1 MKIATTA
8 CGFLVV
14 SLVGAAFMTIGCHE
28 GRLGRS
34 DDDGYKFE
42 CSFDKAKLGV
52 VPTGWR
58 VAETASAGKPAKWAV
73 IEGGSAE
80 GNPQAIA
87 ITENSNRG
95 RTYNLL
101 IANGTEFKDLEVEV
115 MVKAM
120 TGKQDQGGGPIW
132 RAKDADNYYI
142 ARWNPLED
150 NFRIYFVKGGR
161 RTQLASADIEA
172 DPKKWHEIEIKHVG
186 NHIIAEFDKK
196 KILELDDDT
205 FGEAGMVGLWTK
217 ADAATA
223 FDDFEA
229 EEETADGS

>member
-1 MKIATTA
+1 MKIATTVRVIVI
-8 CGFLVV
+8 LV
-14 SLVGAAFMTIGCHE
+14 LAGAGFMTVGCQE
-28 GRLGRS
+28 AGGL
-34 DDDGYKFE
+34 E
-42 CSFDKAKLGV
+42 CSFDKAKLGS
-52 VPTGWR
+52 VPNGWK

-73 IEGGSAE
+73 IEGGSGI

-87 ITENSNRG
+87 ITENTNTRH
-95 RTYNLL
+95 TYNLL
-101 IANGTEFKDLEVEV
+101 ISDGPILKDLEVEM

-120 TGKQDQGGGPIW
+120 TGKEDQGGGPIW

-150 NFRIYFVKGGR
+150 NFRVYFVKGGK
-161 RTQLASADIEA
+161 RTQLASADIKA
-172 DPKKWHEIEIKHVG
+172 DPKKWHEIEIKHIG

-196 KILELDDDT
+196 KVLELDDDT
-205 FGEAGMVGLWTK
+205 FPDSGKVGLWTK

-229 EEETADGS
+229 EAETADGS